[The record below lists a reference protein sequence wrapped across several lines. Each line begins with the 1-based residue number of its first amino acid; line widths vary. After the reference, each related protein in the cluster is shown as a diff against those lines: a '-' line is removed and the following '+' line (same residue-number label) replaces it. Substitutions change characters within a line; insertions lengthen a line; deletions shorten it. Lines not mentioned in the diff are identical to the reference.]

1 MYYTLVKD
9 NNDKNN
15 EISKGELYEKK
26 SKFFSYIY
34 NIKDEEDAK
43 KYIEDIKNKN
53 KDARHCVYIYSYLKD
68 GKINIRFCDDGE
80 TQGTGT
86 KAIYELM
93 TKENITNICIV
104 IVRYFGGILLGAGPL
119 SRAYLNCARNAI
131 NLCRKEIIYKYINYA
146 DFVSYNKFQKIKNII
161 DNYMNESK
169 IKINYINYNEKVE
182 YNIEI
187 REDIYEKVLSLIK

>member
-1 MYYTLVKD
+1 
-9 NNDKNN
+9 
-15 EISKGELYEKK
+15 
-26 SKFFSYIY
+26 
-34 NIKDEEDAK
+34 
-43 KYIEDIKNKN
+43 
-53 KDARHCVYIYSYLKD
+53 
-68 GKINIRFCDDGE
+68 
-80 TQGTGT
+80 
-86 KAIYELM
+86 M